1 MSQNLFHKKGYRKLM
16 VSDQNT
22 KLRSAMSSA
31 EIERMEDAQA
41 DNADQLL
48 IQKWLETKGNK
59 VEVCDYNTRTDEE
72 DIVYHWKKSKK
83 KKGDEK

>member
-72 DIVYHWKKSKK
+72 DIVYHWKKSKIK
-83 KKGDEK
+83 KT

>member
-1 MSQNLFHKKGYRKLM
+1 M
-16 VSDQNT
+16 VSNQNT

-31 EIERMEDAQA
+31 EIERLEDEQA
-41 DNADQLL
+41 DNADQIL
-48 IQKWLETKGNK
+48 IQQWLAKKENK

-72 DIVYHWKKSKK
+72 DIVYHWKK

>member
-72 DIVYHWKKSKK
+72 DIVYHWKKNKANKK
-83 KKGDEK
+83 S

>member
-1 MSQNLFHKKGYRKLM
+1 M

-31 EIERMEDAQA
+31 EIERMEDVQA

>member
-1 MSQNLFHKKGYRKLM
+1 MSQNLFHRKGYRKLM
-16 VSDQNT
+16 VSNQNT

-31 EIERMEDAQA
+31 EIERLEDEQA

-48 IQKWLETKGNK
+48 IKQWLAKKENK

-72 DIVYHWKKSKK
+72 DIVYHWKKNKANKK
-83 KKGDEK
+83 S

>member
-1 MSQNLFHKKGYRKLM
+1 M

-59 VEVCDYNTRTDEE
+59 VAVCDYNTRTDEE

>member
-1 MSQNLFHKKGYRKLM
+1 M

-48 IQKWLETKGNK
+48 IQKWLKTKGNK